1 MDEINE
7 LKNEV
12 SDLREEV
19 RLLKMKNDTLQKV
32 VINQNVQL
40 RKLTTS
46 LTKILI
52 YLKKKEGD

>member
-1 MDEINE
+1 MDEIND
-7 LKNEV
+7 LKSEV
-12 SDLREEV
+12 SELREEI
-19 RLLKMKNDTLQKV
+19 RLLKNKNNTLQKV
-32 VINQNVQL
+32 VVNQDLQI

>member
-1 MDEINE
+1 MDEIND
-7 LKNEV
+7 LKSEV
-12 SDLREEV
+12 SELREEI
-19 RLLKMKNDTLQKV
+19 RLLKIKNNTLQKV
-32 VINQNVQL
+32 VVNQDLQI

>member
-12 SDLREEV
+12 SELREEI
-19 RLLKMKNDTLQKV
+19 RLLKIKNNTLQKV
-32 VINQNVQL
+32 VVNQDVQI

>member
-1 MDEINE
+1 MDEIDE

-19 RLLKMKNDTLQKV
+19 RLLKIKNDTLQKV